1 MTIME
6 MLNML
11 SMVNGEEGDGDEAR
25 VCVRQISP
33 PGVVYQTSAG
43 QVYTK
48 REEMMLLL
56 VMMMTEILMAMMMT
70 MMTNPL
76 EYICSQRRDRLCGC
90 LAKNEGKQELSK
102 VLVHLWLIW
111 CTFEREQ
118 QTCNQLEEEVLE
130 MVVQQQVQVQKFSE
144 EELVYFSA
152 SVSRQ
157 NGIRQH

>member
-6 MLNML
+6 MLDML

-56 VMMMTEILMAMMMT
+56 VMMMTKIVMAMMMT

-130 MVVQQQVQVQKFSE
+130 MVVQQQLQVQKFSE

>member
-6 MLNML
+6 MLDML
-11 SMVNGEEGDGDEAR
+11 SVVNGEEGDGDEAR

-56 VMMMTEILMAMMMT
+56 VMMMTKILMAMMMT

-90 LAKNEGKQELSK
+90 LAKNDGKQELSK

-118 QTCNQLEEEVLE
+118 YTCN
-130 MVVQQQVQVQKFSE
+130 
-144 EELVYFSA
+144 
-152 SVSRQ
+152 
-157 NGIRQH
+157 

>member
-1 MTIME
+1 MEIME

-11 SMVNGEEGDGDEAR
+11 SMANGEEGDGDEAR

-48 REEMMLLL
+48 RGEMMLML
-56 VMMMTEILMAMMMT
+56 VMMMTKILMA

-102 VLVHLWLIW
+102 VLVHFGLIW
-111 CTFEREQ
+111 CTFEKEQ

-130 MVVQQQVQVQKFSE
+130 MVVQKQVQVQKFSE
-144 EELVYFSA
+144 EELVYFSV

>member
-6 MLNML
+6 NLDKL
-11 SMVNGEEGDGDEAR
+11 SMVNGVQGDGDEAR
-25 VCVRQISP
+25 VRVRQISP

-48 REEMMLLL
+48 REEMMLLP
-56 VMMMTEILMAMMMT
+56 VMMMTKILMAMMMT
-70 MMTNPL
+70 MMTNPF
-76 EYICSQRRDRLCGC
+76 EFICSQRRDRLCGC

-130 MVVQQQVQVQKFSE
+130 MMVQQQVQVQEFSE
-144 EELVYFSA
+144 EELVYFSV

-157 NGIRQH
+157 NGIGQH

>member
-1 MTIME
+1 ME

-11 SMVNGEEGDGDEAR
+11 SMANGEQGDGDEAR

-48 REEMMLLL
+48 REEMMLKL
-56 VMMMTEILMAMMMT
+56 VMMMTKILMAVMMT

-130 MVVQQQVQVQKFSE
+130 MVVQQ
-144 EELVYFSA
+144 
-152 SVSRQ
+152 
-157 NGIRQH
+157 